1 MITVEQASQIILE
14 NASQVLGTEGAKVPL
29 MQSLGR
35 VLREDIVADR
45 DFPPFDRVTMDGIAI
60 AFAAFERGQRTF
72 FIESIQAAGAPQK
85 VLQNAENCIEVM
97 TGAMLPEGTDAVV
110 RYEDVEIEDG
120 KATITIEYLGFR
132 QNIHHKA
139 IDRREGDVILRSGRK
154 ISAAEIGTL
163 ATAGKSEVLVSK
175 LPKVAIISTGDEL
188 VEVSEKPLP
197 YQIRRSNVF
206 AVAAILR
213 GTFLIEADLFHY
225 RDDEQSITNGLKT
238 ILAAYDLVI
247 LSGAVS
253 EGKYDF
259 VPKVLAELKVEKLF
273 HKVSQRPGKPFWFGK
288 YKKPSLEE
296 QQLSEGLK
304 PSDGSQAV
312 IFALPGNPVSAFM
325 CAVRYILP
333 FLNQLFG
340 EQQPS
345 EGLKPSE
352 GSARSS
358 ARLTTDVIFKPS
370 LTYFLPV
377 KVSNT
382 EGELWATPCEGH
394 GSGDLANLN
403 DADGFLELPRERVVF
418 NENEVFSLF
427 LYR

>member
-1 MITVEQASQIILE
+1 MITVQEATQIILE
-14 NASQVLGTEGAKVPL
+14 NAQNTEGGKLPL

-35 VLREDIVADR
+35 ILREDIVADR

-60 AFAAFERGQRTF
+60 TFAAFERGQRTF

-85 VLQNAENCIEVM
+85 ILQNTENCIEVM
-97 TGAMLPEGTDAVV
+97 TGAMLPEGTDAVI
-110 RYEDVEIEDG
+110 RYEDTEIKDG

-139 IDRREGDVILRSGRK
+139 MDRREGDVILRSGRK

-188 VEVSEKPLP
+188 VEVNEMPLP

-213 GTFLIEADLFHY
+213 GAFLIDADLFHY
-225 RDDEQSITNGLKT
+225 RDDEQVITEGLKT
-238 ILAAYDLVI
+238 ILKDYDLVI

-259 VPKVLAELKVEKLF
+259 VPKVLAELQVEKLF

-288 YKKPSLEE
+288 YLKPQLGG
-296 QQLSEGLK
+296 QQLSESLK
-304 PSDGSQAV
+304 FSESSQAV
-312 IFALPGNPVSAFM
+312 IFALPGNPVSAFT

-333 FLNQLFG
+333 FISKQLL
-340 EQQPS
+340 ES
-345 EGLKPSE
+345 LELSK
-352 GSARSS
+352 SS
-358 ARLTTDVIFKPS
+358 ARLTTDVIFKPN

-382 EGELWATPCEGH
+382 EGGLLATPCEGH

-418 NENEVFSLF
+418 KENEVFPLF